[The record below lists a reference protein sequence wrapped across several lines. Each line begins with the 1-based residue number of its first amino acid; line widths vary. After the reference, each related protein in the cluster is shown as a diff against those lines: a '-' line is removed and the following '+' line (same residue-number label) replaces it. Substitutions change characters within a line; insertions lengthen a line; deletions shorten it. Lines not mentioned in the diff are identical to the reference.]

1 MYSKILIVIV
11 LLGVVLSC
19 SPYRKMRHIRSG
31 EVAAGLAVSDEK
43 PLEEEQPEII
53 IDSIRSNLS
62 DGPIIMNAIKDSLT
76 GEMVATDVITASKV
90 VARFRNVAE
99 RGGSVSISFDVT
111 VPAAMLDSRWRLQLL
126 PWMRI
131 FEDTVALDV
140 INVTGARYR
149 AAQLRGYERYEAF
162 LASIITDTT
171 VFVRRNQ
178 LEIFL
183 RRHYPETYAMKRDSS
198 IVPEPA
204 AENLFGVTQREALE
218 HYTNSLRKKANERKM
233 ARKGEMFAKYVKD
246 PLVSEGVRLD
256 TVLVSSD
263 GDFTYRYRHTF
274 LSRPGLKKV
283 MLTLEGRLYEGGEC
297 VSDFHFPDEL
307 TYYISSLSTLVDETI
322 RYMLNDT
329 EIDTVYVAGV
339 EAIKALD
346 YKRAVTLLRPYRDYN
361 SALAMMSADYNHS
374 ALDMLDGLDDTNPKV
389 CYLKA
394 MVLSRLGQT
403 GEAEKYYR
411 LAVVYDPYLRHRAN
425 LDPEM
430 HKFVKEF

>member
-11 LLGVVLSC
+11 LLGVALSC
-19 SPYRKMRHIRSG
+19 SPYRKIRHIRSG
-31 EVAAGLAVSDEK
+31 EVVAGLAVSDEK
-43 PLEEEQPEII
+43 PLEKEPEVV
-53 IDSIRSNLS
+53 IDSIRSTLS
-62 DGPIIMNAIKDSLT
+62 DGPIIMNAVRDSLT
-76 GEMVATDVITASKV
+76 GEMVATDVISASKV

-99 RGGSVSISFDVT
+99 REGWVSISFDVK
-111 VPAAMLDSRWRLQLL
+111 VPAAMLDSRWRLELRPSL
-126 PWMRI
+126 RI
-131 FEDTVALDV
+131 FEDTVALDAV
-140 INVTGARYR
+140 NVTGARYR

-171 VFVRRNQ
+171 AFVRRNQ
-178 LEIFL
+178 LEIFI

-204 AENLFGVTQREALE
+204 AENIFGVTQREALE
-218 HYTNSLRKKANERKM
+218 HYTNSLRKRANERKM
-233 ARKGEMFAKYVKD
+233 ARKDEMFAKYVKD
-246 PLVSEGVRLD
+246 PLAAEGVRLD
-256 TVLVSSD
+256 TVLVSSE
-263 GDFTYRYRHTF
+263 GNFTYRYKHTF
-274 LSRPGLKKV
+274 QSRPNLKKV
-283 MLTLEGRLYEGGEC
+283 GLSLCGRLYEDGES
-297 VSDFHFPDEL
+297 VLEYPFPDEL
-307 TYYISSLSTLVDETI
+307 TYYISSLSTLVDETV

-394 MVLSRLGQT
+394 MVLSRLEQID
-403 GEAEKYYR
+403 EAEKYYR
-411 LAVVYDPYLRHRAN
+411 LALAYDPYLRHRAN

-430 HKFVKEF
+430 YRLVGLIP